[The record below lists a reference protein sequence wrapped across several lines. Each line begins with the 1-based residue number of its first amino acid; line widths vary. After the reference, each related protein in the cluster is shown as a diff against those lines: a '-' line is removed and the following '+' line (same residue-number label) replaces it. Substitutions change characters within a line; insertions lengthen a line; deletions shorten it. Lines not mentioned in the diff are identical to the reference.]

1 MHRDPNKFFE
11 YIENTLSRIDNN
23 KYQIFSMGD
32 HNIDLLQ
39 YEHSSLSNDFINM
52 MISKSFLPYILQP
65 TRVTDHS
72 ATVIDNI
79 FSNVTDCQTV

>member
-1 MHRDPNKFFE
+1 
-11 YIENTLSRIDNN
+11 
-23 KYQIFSMGD
+23 MGD
-32 HNIDLLQ
+32 YNIDLLQ

-79 FSNVTDCQTV
+79 FSIVTECQIVSGNLNTSISDHII